1 MAFLSQAPP
10 LGGLLP
16 PHGAFQEHAAHPPR
30 WPGELSSKGSSDT
43 CISAGVF
50 HIPMPCFHGARNVS
64 DNNDDTDA
72 AHKWNAFLVNAAFG
86 KISCTP
92 GKRGKAQRAQEPIA
106 MELYQLRTFIVVA
119 EEGNVTR
126 A

>member
-43 CISAGVF
+43 CISDGVP
-50 HIPMPCFHGARNVS
+50 HSSIVLSRRTVRTWYVSMPASPLPRLKLASMDVP
-64 DNNDDTDA
+64 A
-72 AHKWNAFLVNAAFG
+72 
-86 KISCTP
+86 
-92 GKRGKAQRAQEPIA
+92 
-106 MELYQLRTFIVVA
+106 LRT
-119 EEGNVTR
+119 R
-126 A
+126 ASSPRDGSFSSLLATHVG